1 MDKGARNRFLMIH
14 GGLLGFAV
22 LFPLY
27 QKVASKV
34 SSLFVGCFFHDRLFL
49 YCPLC
54 GGTRAVR
61 ELLRLQLGKAFSY
74 NPVVVLGIL
83 VFLVLDVIA
92 LVRLLRGK
100 SKLYRIPTWGWIVAV
115 TILVTYGILRNYLMI
130 RWGNDPTGDLVRFWW
145 K

>member
-14 GGLLGFAV
+14 GCLLGLAV
-22 LFPLY
+22 LVPLY
-27 QKVASKV
+27 QRLASLV
-34 SSLFVGCFFHDRLFL
+34 SSFFIGCFFHDRLFL

-61 ELLRLQLGKAFSY
+61 ELLRFQFGKAFAY

-83 VFLVLDVIA
+83 GFLILDGIA
-92 LVRLLRGK
+92 LIRLLRGK
-100 SKLYRIPTWGWIVAV
+100 RRLYLVPAWGWILGVIV
-115 TILVTYGILRNYLMI
+115 LVTYGILRNYLMI
-130 RWGNDPTGDLVRFWW
+130 RWGYDPTGDLVRFWW